1 MKTKM
6 KTASKLKMTLN
17 MKKTSKFDDL
27 KNIDGSKEQDD
38 LKNKTTLT
46 LKQPQNE
53 NERLFQ
59 IAL

>member
-1 MKTKM
+1 M

-17 MKKTSKFDDL
+17 VKKTSKFDDL

>member
-1 MKTKM
+1 M